1 MNFLGWL
8 QSFFGHL
15 ILWAALLVILAWAF
29 LQGGETASTAVFIMV
44 LIGSIGREALKSSG

>member
-8 QSFFGHL
+8 QSFFAHL
-15 ILWAALLVILAWAF
+15 ILWAALLAILAWAF
-29 LQGGETASTAVFIMV
+29 VQGGETASTAVFIMV